1 MLREHQQRI
10 AIGLAAKYFDRPTL
24 SKAISEAAAPEGSL
38 REVRRVNR
46 LIHTAN
52 TLSSSGELD
61 LDLINLSQLTQV
73 LPKVFGWKDRKE
85 RKKWTAAFKETA
97 GIVNSEIQE
106 GFYKDPNEIDK
117 GSVFLFYFLDG
128 YSRWVATMVSQ
139 ERNLEEDRNYSNTV
153 INALCETAV
162 VLAEQGE
169 SGAVDILKWINGQ
182 KWIEEKWGFSP
193 ELVKRAHGLSSDTSI
208 A

>member
-1 MLREHQQRI
+1 MLRENQQRL

-24 SKAISEAAAPEGSL
+24 SKAIAEVAAPGKSL
-38 REVRRVNR
+38 RDVRRVNR
-46 LIHTAN
+46 LISTAN
-52 TLSSSGELD
+52 ALSASGELD
-61 LDLINLSQLTQV
+61 PDLTNLSQLTEV

-169 SGAVDILKWINGQ
+169 SGAVDVLKWMNSQ
-182 KWIEEKWGFSP
+182 KWIEEKWGFSAG
-193 ELVKRAHGLSSDTSI
+193 LVERAHGLSSDTSKE
-208 A
+208 